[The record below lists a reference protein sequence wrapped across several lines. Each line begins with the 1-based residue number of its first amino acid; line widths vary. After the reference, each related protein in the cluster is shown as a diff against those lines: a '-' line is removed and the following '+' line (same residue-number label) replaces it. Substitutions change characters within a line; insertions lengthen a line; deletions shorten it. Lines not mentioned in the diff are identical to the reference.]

1 MSRIDT
7 VKYLIGEND
16 VYESIQKDRATG
28 NLVVVESNSN
38 HTRLIE
44 DCLKDIYERLEAMQ
58 KLKDKVKSL
67 EARVKLLE
75 SHDDGST
82 LVN

>member
-1 MSRIDT
+1 MSRIET

-16 VYESIQKDRATG
+16 TYGCIQSDRFTHKQ
-28 NLVVVESNSN
+28 VVVENSS
-38 HTRLIE
+38 HIMLIE
-44 DCLKDIYERLEAMQ
+44 DCLKDIYERLEATQ
-58 KLKDKVKSL
+58 KLKDRVKSL